1 MVKRQRTPHFIM
13 GLGDGHAGR
22 EKSNP
27 QPEQRAGL
35 RHPALKPGTDDIFQ
49 VTKHARRNN
58 NNPNHYRLRP
68 TTNERLVRMESMDEG
83 RESRWDMIFSSSS
96 ADGSKKESG
105 FVNPIR
111 SAEQWQMSAFSL
123 VGMVVLLSALFLH
136 LVTDSASSSGS
147 SNHNS
152 HHQGTSKYPR
162 RAIARTKRKTSGT
175 TRKKKFDEWSS
186 DEDNDSDAD
195 GMSDGA
201 SSSTP
206 NGAPKGPTVKPV
218 LCYPY
223 QPRHRKPSA
232 GGAQKEASG
241 AAYSPSGASTAGF
254 HSRAYYL
261 AVPSYQAPISSSL
274 KARLP
279 SPQLPYENSPAQAQ
293 TQHLALKNIPAS
305 PVIGMSPARDPRPL
319 TTNLDRKFV
328 ATGLESF
335 QSNPPPDSPQA
346 SQQDEV
352 LPDNV
357 TATTGVD
364 IDEENQAQPISA
376 AGGVSAN
383 APSNLPKSVDV
394 NPSVINRQVSYTNT
408 DNNYQAYGQH
418 SWDSTCNSGNSFNPL
433 NDSVAS
439 SGHAHSKC
447 HSATSSMGMMSPRRE
462 IDITDL
468 ETPRA
473 GLTRR
478 TVDVMVQS
486 GTLQRDRT
494 RNSTSVAQKRQQQAW
509 LDGNNNNSND
519 TLHNLRLPSKQL
531 MGITPPR
538 PHHQEGLD
546 DPFVSLSQDSSLVM
560 FGSQNEAIPLLPK
573 LEPSANALP
582 SATDYSS
589 SAEPNCTL
597 APQSVQIDALRL
609 EQMEYGSAPHWQ
621 VRNPSPAF
629 SAKSEVNPSLAFF
642 VKSEEAV
649 LPHNQKCAPPFGCNS
664 ELFAAQ
670 PISSNFNSEVEEDYT
685 NEVRQ
690 SIKHVRPN
698 LTDGTD
704 AASSLQSSIKFK
716 ELKLEEVIGGGG
728 FGQVWRAYWR
738 GTPVAVKVLTGSAQA
753 KHVSK
758 AILEEFAAEINLLS
772 GMRHPNICLYMG
784 ACMDPPNRAIIT
796 ELAANGSLWDALR
809 LPLNPPFGASDG
821 VSRHTW
827 PGHLYHPG
835 KHGTPPT
842 STGATMPPVAP
853 IGTWPWV
860 LVKRVACGA
869 ARGMAYLHSGVPPI
883 LHRDLKSAN
892 ILLNES
898 YTAKVCDFGLSRLKE
913 EERSM
918 TGNCGTVQW
927 MAPEVLANQRYNE
940 KADVFSY
947 GIICTELLTRECPY
961 EGMSAI
967 QCALAVLNRDQRP
980 AIPRYCPPQLRALI
994 KACVKKD
1001 PDERPTFGQIMM
1013 ALDAMP

>member
-1 MVKRQRTPHFIM
+1 MVKRQRTPHFIT
-13 GLGDGHAGR
+13 GLGDGHVGR
-22 EKSNP
+22 ENNNP
-27 QPEQRAGL
+27 QADQRAGL
-35 RHPALKPGTDDIFQ
+35 RHSGLKPDTDDIFR
-49 VTKHARRNN
+49 VTKHVRRNN

-68 TTNERLVRMESMDEG
+68 TANERLVRMESMDEG
-83 RESRWDMIFSSSS
+83 KESRWDIIFSSSS
-96 ADGSKKESG
+96 ADIGERESSFG
-105 FVNPIR
+105 NPMR
-111 SAEQWQMSAFSL
+111 SAEQWKMSAFAL
-123 VGMVVLLSALFLH
+123 VGMVVVLSALFLH
-136 LVTDSASSSGS
+136 LVSDSATTSGS
-147 SNHNS
+147 SHHSS

-162 RAIARTKRKTSGT
+162 RSIARTKRITSGT

-195 GMSDGA
+195 GMSDGQA
-201 SSSTP
+201 STSTP
-206 NGAPKGPTVKPV
+206 NGAPKGSAAKPV
-218 LCYPY
+218 LFYPY

-232 GGAQKEASG
+232 SGQKETSG
-241 AAYSPSGASTAGF
+241 ASYSPSAASAAGF

-261 AVPSYQAPISSSL
+261 AVPSYQSPLSSAL
-274 KARLP
+274 KARL
-279 SPQLPYENSPAQAQ
+279 STPQLPHQNSPAKAQAQ
-293 TQHLALKNIPAS
+293 HPAPMHPKNIPAS
-305 PVIGMSPARDPRPL
+305 ITPVVGTSPARAPRL
-319 TTNLDRKFV
+319 LATELDQRFV
-328 ATGLESF
+328 ATGLENF
-335 QSNPPPDSPQA
+335 QSNPPPSDSPQA
-346 SQQDEV
+346 SAHDEA

-357 TATTGVD
+357 ATTTTVD
-364 IDEENQAQPISA
+364 IDEESQAQPISVA
-376 AGGVSAN
+376 SSVSAI
-383 APSNLPKSVDV
+383 APSHVSESADVD
-394 NPSVINRQVSYTNT
+394 PSVISRQISYTST
-408 DNNYQAYGQH
+408 DKNYQAYGRY
-418 SWDSTCNSGNSFNPL
+418 SWDSTCSSDDNMNPL
-433 NDSVAS
+433 NDVATN
-439 SGHAHSKC
+439 SGNAHS
-447 HSATSSMGMMSPRRE
+447 HRYSATSSIGMMSPRRD

-486 GTLQRDRT
+486 GTPQGDLAKK
-494 RNSTSVAQKRQQQAW
+494 STLAPQKRQQQSQ
-509 LDGNNNNSND
+509 LDDPFHS
-519 TLHNLRLPSKQL
+519 LRLPSKQG
-531 MGITPPR
+531 MGMTPPG
-538 PHHQEGLD
+538 PQHEGLD
-546 DPFVSLSQDSSLVM
+546 ATFASPNQVSSLAR
-560 FGSQNEAIPLLPK
+560 FSCHNEAIPLLPK
-573 LEPSANALP
+573 LDPTANVLP
-582 SATDYSS
+582 SATDSFSS
-589 SAEPNCTL
+589 LDANCVL

-621 VRNPSPAF
+621 VRNPSPSF
-629 SAKSEVNPSLAFF
+629 SAKSEVNPSVAISA
-642 VKSEEAV
+642 KSEV
-649 LPHNQKCAPPFGCNS
+649 DIPTHSLKCAPPFGCNS

-670 PISSNFNSEVEEDYT
+670 SISSNVTSEVEEDYT

-753 KHVSK
+753 KYVSK

-784 ACMDPPNRAIIT
+784 ACVDPPNRAIIT

-809 LPLNPPFGASDG
+809 LPLHPPFSASDG
-821 VSRHTW
+821 FSRHTW

-842 STGATMPPVAP
+842 STGVAIPPVAP
-853 IGTWPWV
+853 VGTWPWV

-898 YTAKVCDFGLSRLKE
+898 YTAKVCDFGLSRLKA

-994 KACVKKD
+994 KACVKKN